1 MSAANALRGE
11 AELRV
16 GDTVHV
22 LRPSFAA
29 LVAAE
34 EELGPLF
41 ALVERAADGRL
52 ALGEMAAL
60 FWHCVRDRPSTLTRT
75 AIGEAWRVE
84 LSPAVAG
91 VGPWECTAPALAID
105 AAKMATLPPGQT
117 VEIRQI
123 GDFALSPPLSL
134 SLT

>member
-1 MSAANALRGE
+1 VSAAANALRGE
-11 AELRV
+11 AELRI
-16 GDTVHV
+16 GDAVHV

-60 FWHCVRDRPSTLTRT
+60 FWHCVRDRPAALTRE
-75 AIGEAWRVE
+75 AIGEAVVAQG
-84 LSPAVAG
+84 LAAV
-91 VGPWECTAPALAID
+91 TPALRV
-105 AAKMATLPPGQT
+105 LLGQ
-117 VEIRQI
+117 I
-123 GDFALSPPLSL
+123 LSGR
-134 SLT
+134 